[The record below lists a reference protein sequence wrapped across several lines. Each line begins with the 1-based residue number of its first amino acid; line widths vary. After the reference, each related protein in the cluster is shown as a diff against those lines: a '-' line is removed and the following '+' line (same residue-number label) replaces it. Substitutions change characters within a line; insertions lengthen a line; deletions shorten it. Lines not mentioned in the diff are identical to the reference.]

1 MRATTTSA
9 PKAAKGPRRHLRGAA
24 LGALLAA
31 GLAPAAWAPAAWAQG
46 PAAPSAAPSAATGT
60 LEAVRARGALRCGVS
75 TGFPGFGAPDSR
87 GEWRGLDVDAC
98 RAVAAAAL
106 GAPDRV
112 QFVPLT
118 AVQRLPALT
127 SGEVDMLARNT
138 TWSLGRATQQ
148 GINFVATNYFDG
160 TGFLTRRGANVTRMA
175 GLDGGTICM
184 QPGTETALA
193 VQDAFRRA
201 NRRFTPLMIEQPDQL
216 VAAYFAGRCDAVA
229 SDGTQLAA
237 FRSQAPTPAD
247 HVILPDIVSK
257 EPLSIAVRYGD
268 DRWANIVR
276 WSFWAMV
283 EAEELGLTSA
293 NVRDAGNSAEP
304 AVQRFLGTTG
314 SLGQGLGL
322 DAAWAARIVAAVGNY
337 GESFDRNVRPLG
349 IERGPNR
356 LWRDGGLLIAPPFR

>member
-1 MRATTTSA
+1 MKMLRVCLAAAAVAMLVPDSA
-9 PKAAKGPRRHLRGAA
+9 AAQPASTLDAVKSRGA
-24 LGALLAA
+24 
-31 GLAPAAWAPAAWAQG
+31 
-46 PAAPSAAPSAATGT
+46 
-60 LEAVRARGALRCGVS
+60 VRCGVS

-98 RAVAAAAL
+98 RAVAAATL
-106 GAPDRV
+106 GRADRV

-148 GINFVATNYFDG
+148 GVNFVAVNYLDG
-160 TGFLTRRGANVTRMA
+160 TGFMVHRSSNIGRIVQLA
-175 GLDGGTICM
+175 GSTICV
-184 QPGTETALA
+184 QPGTETGLA
-193 VQDAFRRA
+193 VQDAFRRL
-201 NRRFTPLMIEQPDQL
+201 NITFTPLMIEQADQL
-216 VAAYFAGRCDAVA
+216 AAAYFNGRCDALA
-229 SDGTQLAA
+229 SDQTQLAG
-237 FRSQAPTPAD
+237 FRSRAPSPAD
-247 HVILPDIVSK
+247 HVILSELVSK

-293 NVRDAGNSAEP
+293 NVADAARSAEP
-304 AVQRFLGTTG
+304 VIQRFIGATG
-314 SLGQGLGL
+314 NLGQGLGL
-322 DAAWAARIVAAVGNY
+322 DNAWAGRIVAQVGNY
-337 GESFDRNVRPLG
+337 GESFERNVRPLG
-349 IERGPNR
+349 IERGANR